1 MADITFISNEDI
13 EKNIKIILTQTNYDE
28 TVAREKLKEFN
39 YDYMKVIRNYM
50 GISEKKQINKV
61 NSINQEIYRQIRN
74 NLDSGMKNYR
84 EQNPINIE
92 QVINN
97 FIEADEKIED
107 NDKN

>member
-50 GISEKKQINKV
+50 GISEKKQTNKV
-61 NSINQEIYRQIRN
+61 NSINQEIYRQIRH

>member
-1 MADITFISNEDI
+1 MADITFVSNEDI
-13 EKNIKIILTQTNYDE
+13 DKNIQIILTQTNYDE
-28 TVAREKLKEFN
+28 TIAREKLKEFN

-50 GISEKKQINKV
+50 GISEKKQTNKV
-61 NSINQEIYRQIRN
+61 NSINQEIYRQIRH

>member
-61 NSINQEIYRQIRN
+61 NSINQEIYRQIRH

>member
-1 MADITFISNEDI
+1 MADINFISNDDI
-13 EKNIKIILTQTNYDE
+13 EKYLKIILTQTNYDE
-28 TVAREKLKEFN
+28 PIARDKLKEFN

-50 GISEKKQINKV
+50 GITEKKQPNKIG
-61 NSINQEIYRQIRN
+61 SINQEIYRQIRH

-97 FIEADEKIED
+97 FIEADEKIGD

>member
-1 MADITFISNEDI
+1 
-13 EKNIKIILTQTNYDE
+13 
-28 TVAREKLKEFN
+28 
-39 YDYMKVIRNYM
+39 
-50 GISEKKQINKV
+50 
-61 NSINQEIYRQIRN
+61 
-74 NLDSGMKNYR
+74 MKNYR

>member
-1 MADITFISNEDI
+1 MADITFVSNEDI
-13 EKNIKIILTQTNYDE
+13 DKNIQIILTQTNYDE
-28 TVAREKLKEFN
+28 TIAREKLKEFN

-50 GISEKKQINKV
+50 GISEKKQTNKV
-61 NSINQEIYRQIRN
+61 NSINQEIYRQIRH

-107 NDKN
+107 ND

>member
-1 MADITFISNEDI
+1 MADISFISNEDI
-13 EKNIKIILTQTNYDE
+13 EKNINIILTQTNYDE
-28 TVAREKLKEFN
+28 KVAREKLKEFN
-39 YDYMKVIRNYM
+39 YDYIKVIRNYM
-50 GISEKKQINKV
+50 GIPEKKQTNKI

>member
-13 EKNIKIILTQTNYDE
+13 EKNIQIILTQTNYDE

-50 GISEKKQINKV
+50 GISEKKQTNKV
-61 NSINQEIYRQIRN
+61 NSINQEIYRQIRH

>member
-13 EKNIKIILTQTNYDE
+13 DKNIKIILTQTNYDE

-50 GISEKKQINKV
+50 GISEKKHTNKV
-61 NSINQEIYRQIRN
+61 NSINQEIYRQIRH

>member
-1 MADITFISNEDI
+1 MADISFISNEDI
-13 EKNIKIILTQTNYDE
+13 EKNINIILTQTNYDE
-28 TVAREKLKEFN
+28 KIAREKLKEFN

-50 GISEKKQINKV
+50 GIPEKKQTNKI

>member
-1 MADITFISNEDI
+1 MEDISFISNDDI
-13 EKNIKIILTQTNYDE
+13 EKYLKIILTQTNYDE
-28 TVAREKLKEFN
+28 TTARDKLKVFN

-50 GISEKKQINKV
+50 GITEKKQTNKIS
-61 NSINQEIYRQIRN
+61 SINQEIYRQIRH

-84 EQNPINIE
+84 EENPINIE

-97 FIEADEKIED
+97 FTEADEKIGD

>member
-13 EKNIKIILTQTNYDE
+13 DKNIKIILTQTNYDE

-50 GISEKKQINKV
+50 GISEKKQTNKV
-61 NSINQEIYRQIRN
+61 NSINQEIYRQIRH

>member
-13 EKNIKIILTQTNYDE
+13 DKNIKIILTQTNYDE

-50 GISEKKQINKV
+50 GISEKKQTNKV
-61 NSINQEIYRQIRN
+61 NSINQEIYRQIRH
-74 NLDSGMKNYR
+74 NLDYGMKNYR

>member
-13 EKNIKIILTQTNYDE
+13 DKNIKIILTQTNYDE

-50 GISEKKQINKV
+50 GISEKKQTNKV
-61 NSINQEIYRQIRN
+61 NSINQEIYRQIRH

-84 EQNPINIE
+84 EQNPINID

-97 FIEADEKIED
+97 FIEADEKIGD